1 MEKISQLM
9 DGELEEQERSLLLRR
24 LGQDAHLAQ
33 SWGTFHLIRD
43 VLRDEA
49 SCSYDLAERVRQR
62 LEKEPTVIAPHTRL
76 AARLVRYT
84 MPMAAAVAGVA
95 VVGWLALS
103 LRPHIES
110 VGWVTAENKSEQVQ
124 KPSAPPPVAPIIAS
138 ADGQMSD
145 YLLAHQ
151 EYSPITAIQG
161 VAPYIRTV
169 SNRDADAPR

>member
-9 DGELEEQERSLLLRR
+9 DGELEEQECGLHLRR
-24 LGQDAHLAQ
+24 LAQDAQLAR
-33 SWGTFHLIRD
+33 SWSTFHLIRD
-43 VLRDEA
+43 ALRDEA

-76 AARLVRYT
+76 AARLARYT

-103 LRPHIES
+103 QIES

-124 KPSAPPPVAPIIAS
+124 KPPAPPPAVPIIAS
-138 ADGQMSD
+138 ANGQMND

-169 SNRDADAPR
+169 SNREADAPR